1 MIMETP
7 CAVRKIL
14 KMETTKNDVAVKVTV
29 MMLIEFRKKRQEQTR
44 VERDARAARNARAA
58 GRNTRR
64 NKICEVDAVKDW

>member
-1 MIMETP
+1 
-7 CAVRKIL
+7 
-14 KMETTKNDVAVKVTV
+14 METTKNDVAVKVTV

>member
-44 VERDARAARNARAA
+44 VERDARAARNASAA